1 MAKKGNDSK
10 HRRVKKL
17 ARPISARQKFAAGV
31 RGERRAQGLSQE
43 ELGELAGMQ
52 AAYIGAV
59 ERAEKNVT
67 VDTMER
73 IAAALRATVS
83 DLLR

>member
-1 MAKKGNDSK
+1 MAQPVTGGKY
-10 HRRVKKL
+10 RRVKKI
-17 ARPISARQKFAAGV
+17 ARPVSARQKFASGV

-43 ELGELAGMQ
+43 QLGELVGMQ
-52 AAYIGAV
+52 AAYIGAI

-73 IAAALRATVS
+73 IANALKVNLM

>member
-1 MAKKGNDSK
+1 MSGGKY
-10 HRRVKKL
+10 RRVKKI
-17 ARPISARQKFAAGV
+17 ARAVSARQKFAAAV

-43 ELGELAGMQ
+43 QLGELAGMQ

-73 IAAALRATVS
+73 IASALQVALI

>member
-1 MAKKGNDSK
+1 MTHGAKY
-10 HRRVKKL
+10 RRVKKL
-17 ARPISARQKFAAGV
+17 VRPVSARQKFAAGV
-31 RGERRAQGLSQE
+31 RSERRAQGLSQE
-43 ELGELAGMQ
+43 QLGERAGMQ

-73 IAAALRATVS
+73 IATALQVTVAE
-83 DLLR
+83 LLQ

>member
-1 MAKKGNDSK
+1 
-10 HRRVKKL
+10 
-17 ARPISARQKFAAGV
+17 
-31 RGERRAQGLSQE
+31 
-43 ELGELAGMQ
+43 MQ

-73 IAAALRATVS
+73 IASALQVALI